1 MGSNPTPSEGSSETS
16 FLAGSLSDL
25 KNLITLFTM
34 PPFFFYLHELRAR
47 TLYLLFSWMMT
58 SSLIYVCVQDFF
70 FLTAGCGA
78 QSGVSSTKM
87 LSALIAVDIPEI
99 FVNFFLGSVLGGL
112 FFVFPYLL
120 YQVWCFLVPSFRQSE
135 KVLARSFLFGSFL
148 WVYGVAW
155 AVTSFLFPFFF
166 DFFLSFGQNII
177 EPQLR
182 LQGFVS
188 FFLQILQLTYFFSS
202 LPLLLHFSLWSQW
215 VSVYDLFRHRRS
227 LYLVSLLISALL
239 SPPDFVSQF
248 SFWFCLLF
256 LFEISLCFH
265 LIHSELENH
274 RVSYGLYDQQIIG
287 SYKLRSSNSRG

>member
-1 MGSNPTPSEGSSETS
+1 MGSNPTPSEGSAETK
-16 FLAGSLSDL
+16 FLRGLVSDL
-25 KNLITLFTM
+25 KNFITLFTM
-34 PPFFFYLHELRAR
+34 PPFFFYLYELRAR

-70 FLTAGCGA
+70 FLTPGCRG
-78 QSGVSSTKM
+78 QSGVSSREI
-87 LSALIAVDIPEI
+87 LSPLIAVDIPEI
-99 FVNFFLGSVLGGL
+99 FVNFFLGSAIGGV
-112 FFVFPYLL
+112 FFVFPYFL
-120 YQVWCFLVPSFRQSE
+120 YQLWCFLVPSLRQSE
-135 KVLARSFLFGSFL
+135 KVLARSFLLGSFL

-202 LPLLLHFSLWSQW
+202 LPLLLHFSLWNQW
-215 VSVYDLFRHRRS
+215 VSVYDLIRHRRS
-227 LYLVSLLISALL
+227 VYLVSLLISALL

-265 LIHSELENH
+265 LIHSELEN
-274 RVSYGLYDQQIIG
+274 RRASYDLTDHTNQP
-287 SYKLRSSNSRG
+287 R